1 MRNVIP
7 IAVAAV
13 ILLITGAG
21 QAQELGGLAGSIVDA
36 ETGEPLAFVN
46 VSVRGT
52 VSGGISGRDG
62 NFYIPNIRAG
72 THEVAVSMMGY
83 ETAVRMVTIRPD
95 RTVEMDFELKEGV
108 IAMGEVVV
116 TATRTPRYLKDVPI
130 RTEVVTRQSFK
141 DAGAG
146 DIYEALEGVAGV
158 RVEQQCQFCN
168 FSQVRMQGLGADHT
182 QILVDGQPVYSGL
195 ASVYGLQQMGT
206 TSIER
211 IEVVKGAGSALY
223 GSGAIAGAI
232 NLVTR
237 IPAARPEAGISIE
250 FGEHESRRYDFSA
263 SQRFGNVGLVLFAQK
278 NSGDVIDETG
288 DGIGRESV
296 YTPDHVS
303 DRVRTDLTNGGFNA
317 IVSDVF
323 GMDQFVIRGRAL
335 HELRQGGE
343 LYNDDYDVPEDVYEN
358 PFTPGTERIVT
369 DRHEFEM
376 SAKKRFDRGSD
387 VGVSVSYA
395 HHDRNATND
404 TFITDYESVNGEQAP
419 IDLLRPYL
427 ASEDL
432 YTANINYS
440 HPVGGKHRLLL
451 GGQFAH
457 NQLEESGMYVVIDEE
472 DENYGEAYRST
483 SEKHSTDF
491 GLYLQDEFAP
501 SNALEFV
508 LGVRYDRHDSEDKF
522 RGSGSVAP
530 QGVPTVEYSESSVN
544 PRAAVR
550 FSPTPG
556 LAFRAS
562 VGTGF
567 RVPYGFSEDLHL
579 CSGSPRVWKGG
590 DLEPEKS
597 VSYSI
602 SADYYATR
610 YTIGLSLYRTDVRGK
625 IGLVDASEAA
635 SAQGYD
641 YEWENIDDA
650 FVQGLEL
657 SGRYEVTRS
666 LVIDGHAT
674 FASGEYENVRE
685 DWMGTEYESNSI
697 HVSRLPRYS
706 TGLKAE
712 YRPVGWSAVVD
723 ADLQGP
729 LYIDYYADGDEPT
742 KIKETETYVIVNAR
756 VSKHLTEDL
765 SLFVGGRN
773 LTDYVQEEKH
783 TDDAA
788 FMYAPV
794 YGRIFYGGVAIDF

>member
-13 ILLITGAG
+13 VLLIAGAG
-21 QAQELGGLAGSIVDA
+21 QAQELGGLAGSIVDV

-62 NFYIPNIRAG
+62 NFYIQNVRAG

-83 ETAVRMVTIRPD
+83 ETAIRMVTIRAD
-95 RTVEMDFELKEGV
+95 RTVEIDFELKESV
-108 IAMGEVVV
+108 IGMEEVVV

-141 DAGAG
+141 DAGAC

-182 QILVDGQPVYSGL
+182 QVLVDGQPVYSGL

-237 IPAARPEAGISIE
+237 IPSARPEAGIAIE

-303 DRVRTDLTNGGFNA
+303 DRVRTDLTSGGFNA
-317 IVSDVF
+317 IVSDVL
-323 GMDQFVIRGRAL
+323 GMDQLVIRGRAL

-343 LYNDDYDVPEDVYEN
+343 LYNSDYDVPEDVYEN

-376 SAKKRFDRGSD
+376 SAKKQFDRGND
-387 VGVSVSYA
+387 VGVSLSYA

-404 TFITDYESVNGEQAP
+404 TFITDYESVNGELAP

-432 YTANINYS
+432 YTGNINYS

-457 NQLEESGMYVVIDEE
+457 NRLEESGMYVVVDEE
-472 DENYGEAYRST
+472 DESYGEAYRST

-491 GLYLQDEFAP
+491 GLYLQDEFVP
-501 SNALEFV
+501 SSALEFV
-508 LGVRYDRHDSEDKF
+508 LGVRYDKHDSEDKF

-556 LAFRAS
+556 LALRAS

-597 VSYSI
+597 VSYNL

-625 IGLVDASEAA
+625 IGLVDAGEAA
-635 SAQGYD
+635 SARGYD
-641 YEWENIDDA
+641 YEWRNIDDA

-657 SGRYEVTRS
+657 SGRYEATRS

-685 DWMGTEYESNSI
+685 DWIGTEYESNSI
-697 HVSRLPRYS
+697 HVSRLPQYS

-712 YRPVGWSAVVD
+712 YRPVGWSAVLGAEV
-723 ADLQGP
+723 QGP

-765 SLFVGGRN
+765 SLFVGGDN

-794 YGRIFYGGVAIDF
+794 YGRIFYGGVTIDF

>member
-1 MRNVIP
+1 MRNVIL
-7 IAVAAV
+7 IAVVAAM
-13 ILLITGAG
+13 LLIAGAG
-21 QAQELGGLAGSIVDA
+21 QAQELGGLTGSVVDT

-62 NFYIPNIRAG
+62 KFYIQNIMAG

-83 ETAVRMVTIRPD
+83 ETVIRTVTIRPD
-95 RTVEMDFELKEGV
+95 RTVEIDFELKESV

-141 DAGAG
+141 DAGAC

-168 FSQVRMQGLGADHT
+168 FSQVRMQGLGPDHT

-195 ASVYGLQQMGT
+195 ASVYGLQQTGT
-206 TSIER
+206 SSIER
-211 IEVVKGAGSALY
+211 IEVVKGAGSALH

-237 IPAARPEAGISIE
+237 VPSARPEAGIGIE

-278 NSGDVIDETG
+278 NSGGVIDETG

-296 YTPDHVS
+296 YEPDRIS
-303 DRVRTDLTNGGFNA
+303 DRVRTDLTSGGFNA
-317 IVSDVF
+317 IVSDVL

-343 LYNDDYDVPEDVYEN
+343 LYNNDYDVPEDVYEN

-369 DRHEFEM
+369 DRHEIDVSVKKQFE
-376 SAKKRFDRGSD
+376 SGND
-387 VGVSVSYA
+387 VGVSFSYA

-404 TFITDYESVNGEQAP
+404 TFITDYESVNGELAP

-427 ASEDL
+427 ASEDI
-432 YTANINYS
+432 YAANINYS

-451 GGQFAH
+451 GGQLAH
-457 NQLEESGMYVVIDEE
+457 NRLEESGMYVVVEEE

-483 SEKHSTDF
+483 SEKHSTDV
-491 GLYLQDEFAP
+491 GLYIQDEFAP
-501 SNALEFV
+501 SKALEFV
-508 LGVRYDRHDSEDKF
+508 LGVRYDKHDSEDKF

-530 QGVPTVEYSESSVN
+530 QGVPTVEYSESSVS

-556 LAFRAS
+556 LALRAS

-590 DLEPEKS
+590 NLMPEKS
-597 VSYSI
+597 VSYSV

-610 YTIGLSLYRTDVRGK
+610 YNIGVSLYRTDVRGK
-625 IGLVDASEAA
+625 IG
-635 SAQGYD
+635 
-641 YEWENIDDA
+641 
-650 FVQGLEL
+650 
-657 SGRYEVTRS
+657 
-666 LVIDGHAT
+666 
-674 FASGEYENVRE
+674 
-685 DWMGTEYESNSI
+685 
-697 HVSRLPRYS
+697 
-706 TGLKAE
+706 
-712 YRPVGWSAVVD
+712 
-723 ADLQGP
+723 
-729 LYIDYYADGDEPT
+729 
-742 KIKETETYVIVNAR
+742 
-756 VSKHLTEDL
+756 
-765 SLFVGGRN
+765 
-773 LTDYVQEEKH
+773 
-783 TDDAA
+783 
-788 FMYAPV
+788 
-794 YGRIFYGGVAIDF
+794 